1 MKDKVL
7 ISAPVTKVEK
17 TKDGGREVYG
27 FVTLERKDKQGEIA
41 DFEGTVKAF
50 QKWSDEIAKRTEG
63 KNLGNVRLMHQP
75 VAIGKTISWQPT
87 ETVIDGKT
95 YKGIFVGAYIPPSKK
110 EIIKDIDEGILN
122 SFSIGGRYAK
132 RWYDDKEQAFRY
144 IPELSEYSLVDNP
157 AVPGADIMQ
166 VISKLNLS
174 SLKGGESMN
183 LEKKDGVTNAH
194 KTPPK
199 GYPQSKE
206 EYGDPDNYKYPI
218 DKQHIKAAVVYF
230 NHEGEK
236 KKGGYTDEQWTRIGR
251 RIASA
256 ASRLEGGKY
265 EYKDG
270 KIITPNKKE
279 KEGEKK
285 VKAEDI
291 EKAAQAAGLTLEQVQ
306 TFLKALTPID
316 EPPATIDVKEVDGD
330 GDDDKNEE
338 FPNEPKDDDKID
350 IEGGM
355 KDVKD
360 AEDEVRVT
368 EKKDKDDLAKIG
380 KALSAK
386 RTIHLKH
393 AINHIHAAMTGAD
406 YGPEEHLKVENGE
419 EGTNTGEEAP
429 DVEAE
434 KVFADTLS
442 KYMEGLM
449 NNKIEALVKAMPKND
464 ELLKKFE
471 TLEKMVKEIHD
482 TPQPIAP
489 VLNGGS
495 PNILN
500 AFKWTS
506 NVDMTNMEEQA
517 LENLFKTTNDTLV
530 KDRISQE
537 LALRRAKGIFKG
549 GNK

>member
-1 MKDKVL
+1 MEDKVL
-7 ISAPVTKVEK
+7 ISAPFTKVEK
-17 TKDGGREVYG
+17 TEDGGREVYG
-27 FVTLERKDKQGEIA
+27 FVILERKDKQGEIA

-75 VAIGKTISWQPT
+75 VTIGKTISWQPT

-166 VISKLNLS
+166 VISKLDIS
-174 SLKGGESMN
+174 SLKGGEPMS

-194 KTPPK
+194 KSPPK

-206 EYGDPDNYKYPI
+206 DYGDPDNYKYPI
-218 DKQHIKAAVVYF
+218 DKEHIKAAVVYF
-230 NHEGEK
+230 NHGGAKE
-236 KKGGYTDEQWTRIGR
+236 KGGYTDEQWSRIGR

-270 KIITPNKKE
+270 KIITPSKKE
-279 KEGEKK
+279 KEGEKN

-306 TFLKALTPID
+306 IFLKALTPID
-316 EPPATIDVKEVDGD
+316 EPPAPIDVKEVDGD

-338 FPNEPKDDDKID
+338 FPNEPNGEDKID

-355 KDVKD
+355 KNVKD
-360 AEDEVRVT
+360 AEDKVGVT
-368 EKKDKDDLAKIG
+368 EKNAKDDLTKIG

-429 DVEAE
+429 NVETE
-434 KVFADTLS
+434 KIFFNILNKV
-442 KYMEGLM
+442 ME
-449 NNKIEALVKAMPKND
+449 NKIGTLAKSMSKPNND

-495 PNILN
+495 PDILN
-500 AFKWTS
+500 VFKWTS
-506 NVDMTNMEEQA
+506 NVDMSNMEEQV